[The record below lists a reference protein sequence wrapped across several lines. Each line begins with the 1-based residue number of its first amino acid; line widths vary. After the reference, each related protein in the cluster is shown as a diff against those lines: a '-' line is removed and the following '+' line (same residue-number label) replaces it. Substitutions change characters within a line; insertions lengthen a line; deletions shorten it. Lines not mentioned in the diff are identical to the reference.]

1 MATHRKPRNPK
12 PARSTSSGQATSTSS
27 GQASSTSSGPTAQP
41 VAVPADPGLKTSAQ
55 IPTRGPQFGEPAPT
69 PDPTK
74 FTVKHGSDSQAY
86 KILDSQRGT
95 LQPRPFP
102 IAGDTEP
109 TLKLA
114 DTLGSKGADI
124 ENAITRAGQIVFSF
138 VGGHRQH
145 VGTTRYGVSG

>member
-12 PARSTSSGQATSTSS
+12 PAR
-27 GQASSTSSGPTAQP
+27 STSSGPTAQP
-41 VAVPADPGLKTSAQ
+41 VAVPADPGLKNSAP

-86 KILDSQRGT
+86 KVLDSQRGT

>member
-1 MATHRKPRNPK
+1 MATRRKPRNPK
-12 PARSTSSGQATSTSS
+12 QVRSKSSGQARSTIS
-27 GQASSTSSGPTAQP
+27 GQATQP
-41 VAVPADPGLKTSAQ
+41 IAVPADPGLKNSAP

-109 TLKLA
+109 ILKLT

-124 ENAITRAGQIVFSF
+124 ENAITRAKQIEFRSL
-138 VGGHRQH
+138 GDTCTTHRPH
-145 VGTTRYGVSG
+145 DIEVIADT

>member
-27 GQASSTSSGPTAQP
+27 GQATSTSSGQA
-41 VAVPADPGLKTSAQ
+41 TSTSSGQA
-55 IPTRGPQFGEPAPT
+55 TS
-69 PDPTK
+69 
-74 FTVKHGSDSQAY
+74 KHGSDSQAY
-86 KILDSQRGT
+86 KVLDSQRGT

>member
-1 MATHRKPRNPK
+1 MATRRKPRNPK
-12 PARSTSSGQATSTSS
+12 QAPSTISGQAT
-27 GQASSTSSGPTAQP
+27 QP
-41 VAVPADPGLKTSAQ
+41 IAVPADPGLKNSAP

-86 KILDSQRGT
+86 KVLDSQRGT